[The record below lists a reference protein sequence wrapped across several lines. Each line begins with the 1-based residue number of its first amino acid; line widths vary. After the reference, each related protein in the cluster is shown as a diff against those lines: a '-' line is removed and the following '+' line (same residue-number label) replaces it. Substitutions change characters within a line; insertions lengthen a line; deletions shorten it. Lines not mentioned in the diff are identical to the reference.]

1 MGLAYLR
8 HEVSENTGKDFPV
21 SAAKSRSQSRTQP
34 GRNGGTLKVGGTNP
48 GAGRPADEF
57 KAKMR
62 ELASSEA
69 TLTYLQRCIEGKEGP
84 KAAASA
90 LAFAAE
96 RGYGKEAQVTKVVGD
111 AVEPLVIKVVKG

>member
-1 MGLAYLR
+1 MKARGQPR
-8 HEVSENTGKDFPV
+8 
-21 SAAKSRSQSRTQP
+21 SRP
-34 GRNGGTLKVGGTNP
+34 GRNGGLLNTGGNH
-48 GAGRPADEF
+48 GGGRPADEF